1 MPASTNIAEGSILDN
16 RFVLTEKLAEGGMSV
31 VYRARDLNNGE
42 DPVAV
47 KVPKALYASGT
58 GSWSMSQQEEAIGTR
73 LDHPYVLKFLPA
85 AEAKRRAY
93 IVTEYVPG
101 PTLQQRLASE
111 RVIAEAEATLIAI
124 RLCEALEHIH
134 ERGYVHYDLKPANVI
149 LCPNGSIRLIDFGLA
164 HAAVRGRFS
173 LTGAPPML
181 GTPEY
186 VAPEQIRRKRGRR
199 SADVYG
205 VGAMLYEMVTGQ
217 LPFPDDD
224 PFQVVSARLIGD
236 PVAPSQVNQNV
247 SPAVEEIIL
256 RAMRRNPKERY
267 QDMASLRAALANP
280 KALVIANLR
289 DRLQPVTRWRKS
301 LRLVRY
307 VAIVVLLPILSQVI
321 LFLCLWHHL
330 AKTR

>member
-1 MPASTNIAEGSILDN
+1 M
-16 RFVLTEKLAEGGMSV
+16 
-31 VYRARDLNNGE
+31 
-42 DPVAV
+42 
-47 KVPKALYASGT
+47 
-58 GSWSMSQQEEAIGTR
+58 
-73 LDHPYVLKFLPA
+73 
-85 AEAKRRAY
+85 
-93 IVTEYVPG
+93 
-101 PTLQQRLASE
+101 
-111 RVIAEAEATLIAI
+111 
-124 RLCEALEHIH
+124 
-134 ERGYVHYDLKPANVI
+134 
-149 LCPNGSIRLIDFGLA
+149 
-164 HAAVRGRFS
+164 
-173 LTGAPPML
+173 
-181 GTPEY
+181 
-186 VAPEQIRRKRGRR
+186 
-199 SADVYG
+199 YG